1 MDSQDWSNPLNDCD
15 IWKICVLTPY
25 ALLLV
30 FDENMDNFLAQ
41 IAFKQH
47 FCTDQAAIF
56 LESIFGSVSDS
67 DWTCC
72 IWSLMVN
79 NFEVAAMNFNPLATY
94 VRERQGKRVIRKAWT
109 LNWLGKLLLWFR
121 VCCRKTLTK
130 IPESWLFQHENMWV
144 QCLFESDM

>member
-1 MDSQDWSNPLNDCD
+1 MDAQDWSNPLNDCD
-15 IWKICVLTPY
+15 IWRICVLTPY
-25 ALLLV
+25 SLLLV

-56 LESIFGSVSDS
+56 LESIFGSVSGS

-79 NFEVAAMNFNPLATY
+79 NSEVAAMNFNPLATY
-94 VRERQGKRVIRKAWT
+94 VKERQGKRVIRKAWK

-130 IPESWLFQHENMWV
+130 IPESWRFQHENMWL
-144 QCLFESDM
+144 QCLFESEM